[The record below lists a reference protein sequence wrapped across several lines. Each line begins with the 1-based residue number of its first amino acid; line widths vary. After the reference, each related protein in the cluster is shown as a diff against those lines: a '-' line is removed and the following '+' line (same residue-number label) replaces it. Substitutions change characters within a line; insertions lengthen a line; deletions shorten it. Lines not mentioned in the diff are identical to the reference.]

1 MQHGDRL
8 AQERRGRLA
17 AELMLEQVQAELSA
31 ANQKIAATNRE
42 LSDEIVDKREE
53 VQQVRTVAETLRDEN
68 LEVKTS
74 LEEAESAIMIAERR
88 LWDSLETIH
97 DGFAVFDSERVMVAA
112 NRAYIAAFD
121 GLEMVGPGIHYHEM
135 LKIMCE
141 EGIVD
146 LEETRPED
154 WQMMMAA
161 RWDSERVEPVTVKLW
176 NGAFVK
182 VIDRRTRDGDM
193 VSLGL
198 NITSTIQR
206 EAELERA
213 RARAEAANRAKSA
226 FLANMSH
233 EIRTPMNGVIGM
245 ADMLSETG
253 LDDEQRLFVE
263 TIRNSGEALLVII
276 NDVLDYSK
284 IEAKKLEL
292 HPARFDLERCIH
304 EVLMLLQ
311 PSAHDKGLQLAV
323 DYDMFMPTEFVG
335 DPGRVR
341 QILTNLAG
349 NAVKFTEAGH
359 VAIRVVGLP
368 VRDGASY
375 RVHVTVEDSGI
386 GIPDEK
392 LKSIFGE
399 FSQVEDER
407 NRRYDGTGL
416 GLAITKRLVEMME
429 GEVWVDSEVNVGSG
443 FGFHITMPVAEGA
456 ATPPISAPDWIE
468 RAIVVDEP
476 QMTRAIL
483 TKQLAAMGLQ
493 AHSARA
499 GADLDALAPTA
510 WDVVILGDAGI
521 AERLAP
527 RLSAA
532 GAPQAVA
539 LLSAPLAG
547 VALPGVAAA
556 LQKPAQRRDIARV
569 LGALPEPPARTA
581 EAPGPHIR
589 DGPATKESVP
599 AGFDAQA
606 SLRPEDSGT
615 AATPATPEASMGA
628 AASDVWLAS
637 PSAFSFQ
644 DGAAAPTP
652 EVGRSEAAPH
662 PAADAGTSQTI
673 PPPDQEYCAR
683 ASPAADE
690 TLAHEVDTSSD
701 LRDPANRVGGNRA
714 ADAAAEP
721 GHGRSPAPA
730 PESPSAKNGG
740 DVEGPGDTV
749 NAEDAD
755 FAAAGPASIE
765 GEARM
770 ADEPLPSSPP
780 FHAGTG
786 AQDPSGKAAN
796 PAESRNVAA
805 AAFRHTRPSDAPS
818 QAPPFAEIEFGT
830 FEVAPAPGWVDPA
843 TGPGAPPLPEAK
855 PQFPPDII
863 DTAGGSP
870 PSAEHREGTPGG
882 MTAPGPD
889 RGAFP
894 ASPSATDDAAD
905 PAPPSGLPPH
915 PRRAGAVQPESQGPP
930 VHAPGS
936 GTSAA
941 DRTPAGMPPAS
952 GPAPAGTSAAPHL
965 QAPEPAANPFAVTEI
980 TRTVPPAA
988 APDPA
993 QAPQADSIHAPVPPA
1008 PRQTPDACC
1017 GSPDADSR
1025 RMRVLAAEDN
1035 KTNRLVF
1042 SKMVQ
1047 SLDIDL
1053 VFAENGREAVAAF
1066 EAEIPDLIF
1075 TDISMPEMDGKE
1087 ASRRIRRI
1095 EAAQA
1100 LPRTPIVAITAHAMA
1115 GDSDEILAAGIDTYL
1130 TKPLKRSALVE
1141 AIRGARPP
1149 GVRDPVS
1156 DPPVPGPGAAEA
1168 NAPAMEV
1175 PERPVDD
1182 PLASP
1187 LSRTAAE

>member
-8 AQERRGRLA
+8 AQERRARLA

-31 ANQKIAATNRE
+31 ANHKIAATNRN
-42 LSDEIVDKREE
+42 LSDEIVVKREE
-53 VQQVRTVAETLRDEN
+53 VQQVRSVAESLRDEN

-74 LEEAESAIMIAERR
+74 LERAESAIMIAERR
-88 LWDSLETIH
+88 LWDSLETIQ
-97 DGFAVFDSERVMVAA
+97 DGFAVFDAERVMVAA

-121 GLEMVGPGIHYHEM
+121 GLEMIGPGVHYHEM

-146 LEETRPED
+146 LEDTPPED
-154 WQMMMAA
+154 WRLMMAA
-161 RWDSERVEPVTVKLW
+161 RWDSDRVEPVTVKLW
-176 NGAFVK
+176 NGAFIK

-198 NITSTIQR
+198 NITSTIRR

-253 LDDEQRLFVE
+253 LDEEQRLFVE

-292 HPARFDLERCIH
+292 HPSRFDLERCIH

-368 VRDGASY
+368 VRDGAAY
-375 RVHVTVEDSGI
+375 RVHVTVEDTGI

-399 FSQVEDER
+399 FNQVEDER

-429 GEVWVDSEVNVGSG
+429 GEVWVDSEVNAGSG

-456 ATPPISAPDWIE
+456 ATPPISAPEWIE

-483 TKQLAAMGLQ
+483 TKQLAAMGLH
-493 AHSARA
+493 ALSARA
-499 GADLDALAPTA
+499 GADLEALAPTA
-510 WDVVILGDAGI
+510 CDVIILGDVGI
-521 AERLAP
+521 AQQLAP
-527 RLSAA
+527 WLSRP

-539 LLSAPLAG
+539 LLSSPLAG
-547 VALPGVAAA
+547 VTSASPQAIPSMAPVPGP
-556 LQKPAQRRDIARV
+556 PAQGPDTSFGAR
-569 LGALPEPPARTA
+569 
-581 EAPGPHIR
+581 
-589 DGPATKESVP
+589 
-599 AGFDAQA
+599 
-606 SLRPEDSGT
+606 
-615 AATPATPEASMGA
+615 
-628 AASDVWLAS
+628 
-637 PSAFSFQ
+637 
-644 DGAAAPTP
+644 AAAP
-652 EVGRSEAAPH
+652 
-662 PAADAGTSQTI
+662 
-673 PPPDQEYCAR
+673 
-683 ASPAADE
+683 
-690 TLAHEVDTSSD
+690 
-701 LRDPANRVGGNRA
+701 
-714 ADAAAEP
+714 
-721 GHGRSPAPA
+721 
-730 PESPSAKNGG
+730 
-740 DVEGPGDTV
+740 
-749 NAEDAD
+749 
-755 FAAAGPASIE
+755 
-765 GEARM
+765 
-770 ADEPLPSSPP
+770 
-780 FHAGTG
+780 
-786 AQDPSGKAAN
+786 
-796 PAESRNVAA
+796 
-805 AAFRHTRPSDAPS
+805 
-818 QAPPFAEIEFGT
+818 
-830 FEVAPAPGWVDPA
+830 
-843 TGPGAPPLPEAK
+843 
-855 PQFPPDII
+855 
-863 DTAGGSP
+863 
-870 PSAEHREGTPGG
+870 
-882 MTAPGPD
+882 
-889 RGAFP
+889 
-894 ASPSATDDAAD
+894 
-905 PAPPSGLPPH
+905 
-915 PRRAGAVQPESQGPP
+915 
-930 VHAPGS
+930 
-936 GTSAA
+936 
-941 DRTPAGMPPAS
+941 
-952 GPAPAGTSAAPHL
+952 
-965 QAPEPAANPFAVTEI
+965 
-980 TRTVPPAA
+980 
-988 APDPA
+988 
-993 QAPQADSIHAPVPPA
+993 
-1008 PRQTPDACC
+1008 
-1017 GSPDADSR
+1017 R

-1053 VFAENGREAVAAF
+1053 VFAVNGREAVAAF
-1066 EAEIPDLIF
+1066 EAKVPDLIF

-1115 GDSDEILAAGIDTYL
+1115 GDAEEILAAGIDGYL

-1141 AIRGARPP
+1141 AIRSARPV
-1149 GVRDPVS
+1149 GVRDPMGEPLAPDMAAGAES
-1156 DPPVPGPGAAEA
+1156 APALAPLSAEPVAEA
-1168 NAPAMEV
+1168 T
-1175 PERPVDD
+1175 
-1182 PLASP
+1182 PLA
-1187 LSRTAAE
+1187 RTAAE

>member
-8 AQERRGRLA
+8 AQERRARLA

-31 ANQKIAATNRE
+31 ANHKIAATNRN
-42 LSDEIVDKREE
+42 LSDEIVVKREE
-53 VQQVRTVAETLRDEN
+53 VQQVRSVAESLRDEN

-74 LEEAESAIMIAERR
+74 LERAESAIMIAERR
-88 LWDSLETIH
+88 LWDSLETIQ
-97 DGFAVFDSERVMVAA
+97 DGFAVFDAERVMVAA

-121 GLEMVGPGIHYHEM
+121 GLEMIGPGVHYHEM

-146 LEETRPED
+146 LEDTPPED
-154 WQMMMAA
+154 WRLMMAA
-161 RWDSERVEPVTVKLW
+161 RWNSDRVEPVTVKLW
-176 NGAFVK
+176 NGAFIK

-198 NITSTIQR
+198 NITSTIRR

-253 LDDEQRLFVE
+253 LDEEQRLFVE

-292 HPARFDLERCIH
+292 HPSRFDLERCIH

-368 VRDGASY
+368 VRDGVAY
-375 RVHVTVEDSGI
+375 RVHVTVEDTGI

-399 FSQVEDER
+399 FNQVEDER

-429 GEVWVDSEVNVGSG
+429 GEVWVDSEVNAGSG

-456 ATPPISAPDWIE
+456 ATPPISAPEWIE

-483 TKQLAAMGLQ
+483 TKQLAAMGLH
-493 AHSARA
+493 ALSARA
-499 GADLDALAPTA
+499 GADLEALAPTA
-510 WDVVILGDAGI
+510 CDVIILGDVGI
-521 AERLAP
+521 AQQLAP
-527 RLSAA
+527 WLSRP

-539 LLSAPLAG
+539 LLSSPLAG
-547 VALPGVAAA
+547 VTLPGVAAA
-556 LQKPAQRRDIARV
+556 IQKPAQRREIARV
-569 LGALPEPPARTA
+569 LATLPAPPERSAEAVGPEERVATAGAHLPAAEAPAVAEPGAGAAEVAALEAAVDPCAADARAAEPATVPAQRDDAPTLPSTGGPGHSTGNLTREEMTDFAPPSGEPFASVSARDSAAEAAPLHGPEAPRAAPVDAGNRLSGDEAAKSLPFAATATHVFDLGHASASVMCGAFAGGPSIWEAGSLASPPVRDPAETPLAPELPAAAGGPAPPGPEPDSTARGAVGVAQASAGFPAPVEPTGPPLPAPLPGGPDALPASEGPPPALAPTAADNFAVLQPPVPEPPARPDVATEVASDAPDA
-581 EAPGPHIR
+581 ETGSASPQAIPSMAPVPGPPAQ
-589 DGPATKESVP
+589 GPDTS
-599 AGFDAQA
+599 F
-606 SLRPEDSGT
+606 
-615 AATPATPEASMGA
+615 GA
-628 AASDVWLAS
+628 R
-637 PSAFSFQ
+637 
-644 DGAAAPTP
+644 AAAP
-652 EVGRSEAAPH
+652 
-662 PAADAGTSQTI
+662 
-673 PPPDQEYCAR
+673 
-683 ASPAADE
+683 
-690 TLAHEVDTSSD
+690 
-701 LRDPANRVGGNRA
+701 
-714 ADAAAEP
+714 
-721 GHGRSPAPA
+721 
-730 PESPSAKNGG
+730 
-740 DVEGPGDTV
+740 
-749 NAEDAD
+749 
-755 FAAAGPASIE
+755 
-765 GEARM
+765 
-770 ADEPLPSSPP
+770 
-780 FHAGTG
+780 
-786 AQDPSGKAAN
+786 
-796 PAESRNVAA
+796 
-805 AAFRHTRPSDAPS
+805 
-818 QAPPFAEIEFGT
+818 
-830 FEVAPAPGWVDPA
+830 
-843 TGPGAPPLPEAK
+843 
-855 PQFPPDII
+855 
-863 DTAGGSP
+863 
-870 PSAEHREGTPGG
+870 
-882 MTAPGPD
+882 
-889 RGAFP
+889 
-894 ASPSATDDAAD
+894 
-905 PAPPSGLPPH
+905 
-915 PRRAGAVQPESQGPP
+915 
-930 VHAPGS
+930 
-936 GTSAA
+936 
-941 DRTPAGMPPAS
+941 
-952 GPAPAGTSAAPHL
+952 
-965 QAPEPAANPFAVTEI
+965 
-980 TRTVPPAA
+980 
-988 APDPA
+988 
-993 QAPQADSIHAPVPPA
+993 
-1008 PRQTPDACC
+1008 
-1017 GSPDADSR
+1017 R

-1053 VFAENGREAVAAF
+1053 VFAVNGREAVAAF
-1066 EAEIPDLIF
+1066 EAEVFDLIF

-1095 EAAQA
+1095 EAARA

-1115 GDSDEILAAGIDTYL
+1115 GDAEEILAAGIDGYL

-1141 AIRGARPP
+1141 AIQSARPA
-1149 GVRDPVS
+1149 GVRDPLGEPMAPDMAAGAES
-1156 DPPVPGPGAAEA
+1156 APALAPLSAEPVAEA
-1168 NAPAMEV
+1168 T
-1175 PERPVDD
+1175 
-1182 PLASP
+1182 PLA
-1187 LSRTAAE
+1187 RTAAE

>member
-8 AQERRGRLA
+8 AQERRARLA

-31 ANQKIAATNRE
+31 ANHKIAATNRN
-42 LSDEIVDKREE
+42 LSDEIVVKREE
-53 VQQVRTVAETLRDEN
+53 VQQVRSVAESLRDEN

-74 LEEAESAIMIAERR
+74 LERAESAIMIAERR
-88 LWDSLETIH
+88 LWDSLETIQ
-97 DGFAVFDSERVMVAA
+97 DGFAVFDAERVMVAA

-121 GLEMVGPGIHYHEM
+121 GLEMIGPGVHYHEM

-146 LEETRPED
+146 LEDTPPED
-154 WQMMMAA
+154 WRLMMAA
-161 RWDSERVEPVTVKLW
+161 RWDSDRVEPVTVKLW
-176 NGAFVK
+176 NGAFIK

-198 NITSTIQR
+198 NITSTIRR

-253 LDDEQRLFVE
+253 LDEEQRLFVE

-292 HPARFDLERCIH
+292 HPSRFDLERCIH

-368 VRDGASY
+368 VRDGAAY
-375 RVHVTVEDSGI
+375 RVHVTVEDTGI

-392 LKSIFGE
+392 LRTIFGE
-399 FSQVEDER
+399 FNQVEDER

-429 GEVWVDSEVNVGSG
+429 GEVWVDSEVNAGSG

-483 TKQLAAMGLQ
+483 TKQLAAMGLH
-493 AHSARA
+493 ALSARA
-499 GADLDALAPTA
+499 GADLEALAPTA
-510 WDVVILGDAGI
+510 CDVIILGDVGI
-521 AERLAP
+521 AQQLAP
-527 RLSAA
+527 WLSRP

-539 LLSAPLAG
+539 LLSSPLAG
-547 VALPGVAAA
+547 VTLPGVTAAI
-556 LQKPAQRRDIARV
+556 QKPAQRREIARV
-569 LGALPEPPARTA
+569 LATLSAPPERPTDAGDPEERVATSEAHPGALVAEAPVLTEPGAGPAEITASELAVDPRAADARAAEPATVPAQQADAPTLRSTGAADISTETGTREEMTDFAPLSEEPFASVSAGDSAAEVAPLHGPEAPRAAPVDAGNGMSEEEVAEIPPFAATATHVFELGHASASVMCGAFAGEPSVWESGSLSSPPVSDPAETPLAPEFPAAAGGPAPPGPEPVSTAWGAAGVAQASAGFPAPVEPTGPPLPAPLPGGLDALPAPEGPPPALAPTAADNFAVLQPPVPEPPARPDVATDVARNAPDA
-581 EAPGPHIR
+581 ETG
-589 DGPATKESVP
+589 S
-599 AGFDAQA
+599 
-606 SLRPEDSGT
+606 
-615 AATPATPEASMGA
+615 
-628 AASDVWLAS
+628 AS
-637 PSAFSFQ
+637 PQAIPTMAPVPGSPAQGPDTSF
-644 DGAAAPTP
+644 GARAAAP
-652 EVGRSEAAPH
+652 
-662 PAADAGTSQTI
+662 
-673 PPPDQEYCAR
+673 
-683 ASPAADE
+683 
-690 TLAHEVDTSSD
+690 
-701 LRDPANRVGGNRA
+701 
-714 ADAAAEP
+714 
-721 GHGRSPAPA
+721 
-730 PESPSAKNGG
+730 
-740 DVEGPGDTV
+740 
-749 NAEDAD
+749 
-755 FAAAGPASIE
+755 
-765 GEARM
+765 
-770 ADEPLPSSPP
+770 
-780 FHAGTG
+780 
-786 AQDPSGKAAN
+786 
-796 PAESRNVAA
+796 
-805 AAFRHTRPSDAPS
+805 
-818 QAPPFAEIEFGT
+818 
-830 FEVAPAPGWVDPA
+830 
-843 TGPGAPPLPEAK
+843 
-855 PQFPPDII
+855 
-863 DTAGGSP
+863 
-870 PSAEHREGTPGG
+870 
-882 MTAPGPD
+882 
-889 RGAFP
+889 
-894 ASPSATDDAAD
+894 
-905 PAPPSGLPPH
+905 
-915 PRRAGAVQPESQGPP
+915 
-930 VHAPGS
+930 
-936 GTSAA
+936 
-941 DRTPAGMPPAS
+941 
-952 GPAPAGTSAAPHL
+952 
-965 QAPEPAANPFAVTEI
+965 
-980 TRTVPPAA
+980 
-988 APDPA
+988 
-993 QAPQADSIHAPVPPA
+993 
-1008 PRQTPDACC
+1008 
-1017 GSPDADSR
+1017 R

-1053 VFAENGREAVAAF
+1053 VFAVNGREAVAAF
-1066 EAEIPDLIF
+1066 EAEVPDLIF

-1095 EAAQA
+1095 EAARA

-1115 GDSDEILAAGIDTYL
+1115 GDAEEILAAGIDGYL

-1141 AIRGARPP
+1141 AIRSARPV
-1149 GVRDPVS
+1149 GVRDPMGEPLAPDMAAGAES
-1156 DPPVPGPGAAEA
+1156 APALAPLSAEPVAEA
-1168 NAPAMEV
+1168 T
-1175 PERPVDD
+1175 
-1182 PLASP
+1182 PLA
-1187 LSRTAAE
+1187 RTAAE